1 MKKKLILVVFWISII
16 YLFSQDTSSS
26 IHTRKAIEN
35 ISEFL
40 SLHFSISSLNYIIRK
55 GAHITEF
62 FILSFLLY
70 SFLGKLD
77 MKKIHMILLT
87 SLFSLN
93 IAFLDEIH
101 QLYIPGRTGRLN
113 DVFIDFIGVFI
124 FLLFILC
131 FKKKV
136 ER

>member
-1 MKKKLILVVFWISII
+1 MVTFWISII
-16 YLFSQDTSSS
+16 FLFSQDVSSF
-26 IHTRKAIEN
+26 IHTKKIIEN
-35 ISEFL
+35 ISNFL
-40 SLHFSISSLNYIIRK
+40 SLHFSVSSLNYIIRK
-55 GAHITEF
+55 GAYIIEF

-77 MKKIHMILLT
+77 MKKIHMILLA

-101 QLYIPGRTGRLN
+101 QLYVPGRIGILN
-113 DVFIDFIGVFI
+113 DVFIDFIGVFM
-124 FLLFILC
+124 FLFFILC
-131 FKKKV
+131 FNKKA